1 MLNPK
6 QEQFVLNLV
15 NGMSQRQAYKDAYN
29 AKYKEEAIDNK
40 ASKLF
45 NKDEVQV
52 RYRELLK
59 QIKTEKGI
67 MSATE
72 RMEWLTGVLKGEV
85 MDSYT
90 WDGEERET
98 VPSMANKLKAMDI
111 LNKMSGEYTTNHK
124 ISGDPN
130 NPVSIV
136 DLSHLSTE
144 EIREL
149 LKNED
154 KE

>member
-1 MLNPK
+1 MLTPK
-6 QEQFVLNLV
+6 REKFVRNLIE
-15 NGMSQRQAYKDAYN
+15 GMSQREAYKNSYN
-29 AKYKEEAIDNK
+29 AEKMKDNTIDRK
-40 ASKLF
+40 ASELF
-45 NKDEVQV
+45 KNGEVRA
-52 RYRELLK
+52 RYNELLERTTK
-59 QIKTEKGI
+59 STI
-67 MSATE
+67 MSVQE

-98 VPSMANKLKAMDI
+98 VPSMVNKLKAMDI

-130 NPVSIV
+130 NPVSVV